1 MLSFYGL
8 KSQNNTLELERTES
22 FLFLALFIAEGI
34 KRWTNRKTRKPNRI
48 FMFEPG
54 YFDKKNFESQRQLIA
69 VLNKLSSFR

>member
-1 MLSFYGL
+1 M
-8 KSQNNTLELERTES
+8 ELERTES

-54 YFDKKNFESQRQLIA
+54 YYLNKKIRMSQRQLNCS
-69 VLNKLSSFR
+69 LN